1 MPIFAL
7 LQSHTPAQLCGQA
20 IVAAFRDVSAMAI

>member
-7 LQSHTPAQLCGQA
+7 LQSHTPAQLSGQL
-20 IVAAFRDVSAMAI
+20 IVPAFRDVSAMAT